1 MTYNPTLIRDARA
14 FAFEKHE
21 GQERSGGQPYIVH
34 PHQVAEIVSKAT
46 KDENII
52 AAAWLHDTVEDCGV
66 TYEEL
71 TEKFGQTVSDLVKE
85 VTCVR
90 HETKGKIFPNL
101 ETRDGIMLKLA
112 DRLSNISG
120 MEGWTEDQK
129 QVYLDKT
136 KFWKNGRE

>member
-1 MTYNPTLIRDARA
+1 MTNNLHLIRDARN
-14 FAFEKHE
+14 FAFEAHE
-21 GQERSGGQPYIVH
+21 GQERDGGEPYIVH
-34 PHQVAEIVSKAT
+34 PHQVAEILNQTT
-46 KDENII
+46 KDPEII

-71 TEKFGQTVSDLVKE
+71 TERFGQRVSDLVKE

-90 HETKGKIFPNL
+90 HEVKGKIFPNL

-120 MEGWTEDQK
+120 MNDWTEEQK

-136 KFWKNGRE
+136 KFWKTGKE

>member
-1 MTYNPTLIRDARA
+1 MTYNPTLIRDARN

-21 GQERSGGQPYIVH
+21 GQERSGGEPYIVH
-34 PHQVAEIVSKAT
+34 PHQVAEILT
-46 KDENII
+46 KTTDDPNII

-66 TYEEL
+66 THEEL
-71 TEKFGQTVSDLVKE
+71 VERFGETVANLVKE

-101 ETRDGIMLKLA
+101 ETREGVMLKLA
-112 DRLSNISG
+112 DRLSNVSG
-120 MEGWTEDQK
+120 MQGWTEDQK

-136 KFWKNGRE
+136 KFWKNGKE